1 MKPGLNVKF
10 ICYTVFTVLFIS
22 LVFSAVFVYQSRKAL
37 LHEFHTK
44 AESLVKNL
52 ALNIEVPLLIENK
65 PALTAFA
72 QNLLKESDV
81 QSVQIIDHDNNQ
93 MVSLSKGRML
103 LPWEKEKII
112 CPVRFSPET
121 GQEVAEEMQLF
132 GTEGPKTQDEGTLVP
147 GQVIGSIE
155 VMFSRQSIIKKL
167 NRIRLW
173 IFLAAIFA
181 AVIGAIAGWY
191 FSHTLIMPIQRLA
204 RATYSIARG
213 NWEERLE
220 VRRKDEL
227 GQLTESFNIMAQ
239 SLVTK
244 KQQLESTY
252 KELAQKDKMAEIGK
266 FSMII
271 AHELKNPLGIIKGSV
286 DILDKPATEA
296 VTQETMKSYIR
307 DEVKR
312 LNKLIEDFLAFARP
326 MPPQKTFADV
336 NDTVRKISGH
346 FMIPEEL
353 NKDISLQID
362 LGDPPRIAIDENQI
376 YQALLNLINN
386 AVQAIEQKGEIHIK
400 TDCQD
405 RRVRIQVSDSGPGLS
420 AEVKNK
426 IFEPF
431 FTTKAKGSGLG
442 LTIVKK
448 FVENH
453 SGYIEVADFS
463 EGGTTVSMFFPMQE
477 S

>member
-1 MKPGLNVKF
+1 
-10 ICYTVFTVLFIS
+10 
-22 LVFSAVFVYQSRKAL
+22 
-37 LHEFHTK
+37 
-44 AESLVKNL
+44 
-52 ALNIEVPLLIENK
+52 
-65 PALTAFA
+65 
-72 QNLLKESDV
+72 
-81 QSVQIIDHDNNQ
+81 
-93 MVSLSKGRML
+93 
-103 LPWEKEKII
+103 
-112 CPVRFSPET
+112 
-121 GQEVAEEMQLF
+121 
-132 GTEGPKTQDEGTLVP
+132 
-147 GQVIGSIE
+147 
-155 VMFSRQSIIKKL
+155 
-167 NRIRLW
+167 
-173 IFLAAIFA
+173 
-181 AVIGAIAGWY
+181 
-191 FSHTLIMPIQRLA
+191 
-204 RATYSIARG
+204 
-213 NWEERLE
+213 
-220 VRRKDEL
+220 
-227 GQLTESFNIMAQ
+227 
-239 SLVTK
+239 
-244 KQQLESTY
+244 
-252 KELAQKDKMAEIGK
+252 MAEIGK

-477 S
+477 I